1 MPYLSISMI
10 TEIRY
15 ALLIIFCLGGIV
27 VSNGQTIFQP
37 KPIEYNLKG
46 VLYDFESVFEGRI
59 HAQGFSIGYKKG
71 QLKSYYKTTYQ
82 NFEFGYIKDPR
93 ERRTNRNLSVS
104 GFRTSSPFVY
114 GKRNDF
120 FQFRYSY
127 GVKTYLSEKTRR
139 KGVSVGFI
147 YEGGATL
154 GLLKPYTLQVIR
166 IDEDNPTA
174 RTVETIRYSDDLR
187 DDFLDFQNIY
197 GGDTFFGGFS
207 AIRPTVGLHGK
218 IGMHWGIGAFESKV
232 KAAETGIMFDIFP
245 GKVPLLVEQ
254 DGIENSFYYFKIY
267 LSFQFGKRTR
277 IGEE

>member
-1 MPYLSISMI
+1 MTLNLYSK
-10 TEIRY
+10 EEFIRKDSR
-15 ALLIIFCLGGIV
+15 LP
-27 VSNGQTIFQP
+27 T
-37 KPIEYNLKG
+37 
-46 VLYDFESVFEGRI
+46 
-59 HAQGFSIGYKKG
+59 KKG
-71 QLKSYYKTTYQ
+71 DFKVITKRPTRTLSSVT
-82 NFEFGYIKDPR
+82 IKDPR
-93 ERRTNRNLSVS
+93 ERRTNKNISVS

-154 GLLKPYTLQVIR
+154 GLLKPYTLRVIR
-166 IDEDNPTA
+166 VDNDNPTA
-174 RTVETIRYSDDLR
+174 RTVETIRYSDELR
-187 DDFLDFQNIY
+187 EDYLDFQNIY
-197 GGDTFFGGFS
+197 GGDSFFNGWG
-207 AIRPTVGLHGK
+207 AIRPMIGLHGK
-218 IGMHWGIGAFESKV
+218 LAMHWGIGAFESKV

-254 DGIENSFYYFKIY
+254 EGIDNNYYFFKIY
-267 LSFQFGKRTR
+267 LSFQFGTRKR